1 MKAKSFLELTPR
13 EIVTELDKYIIGQND
28 AKRAVAV
35 ALRNRMRRML
45 LPQEIRDEIAPANI
59 LMVGPTGVGKTEISR
74 RIAKLAGAPF
84 VKAEASKF
92 TEVGY
97 VGKDVD
103 SMVRDLMQN
112 AVDIVKSEEARAV
125 EEIARKN
132 VLEKLMD
139 TLFPAA
145 RRDKNDET
153 TEAFLRTRAKVAE
166 QLENGSLDDENVEIT
181 VDTKTFKA
189 LEVVT
194 QQGTEEIGFNIN
206 EMMGDMFGK
215 KKRKVRKMSIK
226 EAKEKLLGE
235 EIDKLVDMEKIVD
248 VAKMRCE
255 EMGIVFIDEID
266 KIIGTES
273 SSGPDVSRHGVQRD
287 LLPLIEGTSISTKY
301 GVIRTDHIL
310 FIAAGAFS
318 HSSPADLIPELQGR
332 LPIRVEL
339 SSLNVEDFKLIL
351 TLPRNSL
358 INQYKSLLFTEG
370 IDLGFSD
377 DAIDELATIAHSI
390 NSRTENTGARRLQTV
405 MMALLSDLL
414 FDAPDIAP
422 KTVQITSNTIKEKL
436 SHIIAN
442 EDLTKFIL

>member
-1 MKAKSFLELTPR
+1 MNAKNFLELTPR
-13 EIVTELDKYIIGQND
+13 EIVFELDKYIIGQND

-45 LPQEIRDEIAPANI
+45 LPEDIRDEIAPANI

-84 VKAEASKF
+84 VKSEASKF

-97 VGKDVD
+97 VGRDVD
-103 SMVRDLMQN
+103 SMIRDLMQN

-132 VLEKLMD
+132 VLEKIMD
-139 TLFPAA
+139 TIFPIA
-145 RRDKNDET
+145 RREKNDET
-153 TEAFLRTRAKVAE
+153 TEAFFRTRAKVAE
-166 QLENGSLDDENVEIT
+166 QLENGLLDDQDIEVT

-189 LEVVT
+189 LEVIT
-194 QQGTEEIGFNIN
+194 QQGTEEIGFNVN

-215 KKRKVRKMSIK
+215 KKRKVRKMTVK

-248 VAKMRCE
+248 VAKTRCE
-255 EMGIVFIDEID
+255 ELGIVFIDEID
-266 KIIGTES
+266 KIIGAES
-273 SSGPDVSRHGVQRD
+273 SSGPDVSRQGVQRD

-339 SSLNVEDFKLIL
+339 APLNAEDFKLIL
-351 TLPRNSL
+351 TQPNNSL
-358 INQYKSLLFTEG
+358 IKQYTALLSTEG
-370 IDLGFSD
+370 VTIEFTDG
-377 DAIDELATIAHSI
+377 AISEIAAI
-390 NSRTENTGARRLQTV
+390 ANDVNSRTENTGARRLQTV
-405 MMALLSDLL
+405 MTALLSDLL
-414 FDAPDIAP
+414 FEASDISP
-422 KTVQITSNTIKEKL
+422 KTVKIMRSTVKSKL
-436 SHIIAN
+436 SHIIEN